1 MSYQEKKTI
10 ASLVSVVLVLA
21 AYCIFAF
28 AQTGM
33 VRASL
38 KDWAVIM
45 LIFIGIGIVAAIV
58 IQIIFHIVIAASIA
72 IKDKDCDD
80 EKINQALKT
89 DAVEDE
95 MVKLIELKSSR
106 VGYVAT
112 GIGFVAGLVSL
123 VLNAVPAVMLNIIFI
138 SCSVGSIIEGGLGL
152 YYYHKGVANG

>member
-1 MSYQEKKTI
+1 MSYHEKKTI
-10 ASLVSVVLVLA
+10 ASLVSGILVLA
-21 AYCIFAF
+21 AYCIHMFT
-28 AQTGM
+28 QSDM
-33 VRASL
+33 VNASL

-45 LIFIGIGIVAAIV
+45 LIFIGIGVGATIV

-72 IKDKDCDD
+72 IKDKNCDD
-80 EKINQALKT
+80 EKINQALET

-106 VGYVAT
+106 VGYAVA

-138 SCSVGSIIEGGLGL
+138 SCSAGSIIEGITGM
-152 YYYHKGVANG
+152 YYYRKGVANG